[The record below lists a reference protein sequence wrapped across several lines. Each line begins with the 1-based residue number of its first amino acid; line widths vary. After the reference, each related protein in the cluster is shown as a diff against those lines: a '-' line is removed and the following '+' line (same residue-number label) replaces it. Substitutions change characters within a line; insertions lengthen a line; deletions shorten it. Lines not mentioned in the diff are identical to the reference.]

1 MAKYWGYVLVPHET
15 YLAWKNATNG
25 NGYDVDST
33 YGCQCWDFA
42 SLFWYNVGFGTGYPL
57 LNGVDAYTMWD
68 RRNENISHNGV
79 QVFDLVTNINDVQQ
93 GDIMVFNANQYN
105 PFGHVGFA
113 DQDFATWTP
122 DPNQPYEFP
131 LLSENNGGYP
141 DPAGGAYVNIH
152 GYDYRLF
159 LGAFR
164 YKEWERPTP
173 TPTVTRKPV
182 KKRFPW
188 CIYARKFRNQRQGM

>member
-15 YLAWKNATNG
+15 YLAWKNATLG

-42 SLFWYNVGFGTGYPL
+42 SLFWYNLGFGTGYPL
-57 LNGVDAYTMWD
+57 LNGESAYTMWN
-68 RRNENISHNGV
+68 RRFENISHDGT
-79 QVFDLVTNINDVQQ
+79 QYFDLITNINDIKQ
-93 GDIMVFNANQYN
+93 GDVMVYGPTQSN

-131 LLSENNGGYP
+131 IISENNGGEP
-141 DPAGGAYVNIH
+141 DPAGGAYVNLH

-159 LGAFR
+159 IGAFR
-164 YKEWERPTP
+164 YRGWIAPP
-173 TPTVTRKPV
+173 VVITRKLARKP
-182 KKRFPW
+182 FPW
-188 CIYARKFRNQRQGM
+188 AVYARKFRNQRQGI